1 MFCFPNTRQ
10 EILFPSNL
18 VLFICI
24 SAHNQLRRKEKVSG
38 SPRTSIGQT
47 KHLGPRRAPPR
58 PLRPV
63 HTYPFF
69 VWKRNFFSRFGISST
84 RIQWNASFQNALLR
98 GDFWKR
104 RLFVYVWT
112 DTNRGFSNTMMPYI
126 FCFQHEACSVRD
138 AVVFSLFWRFRVDGR
153 KRFGYA
159 TCGCVFFENG
169 EKNLFSKISK
179 ISGYVWTGLRL
190 RPDESAYG
198 LKPHTYYF
206 TRIGPQFTRN
216 QAVNQLYTLL
226 PKLKKSIYST
236 LVSSQNPSTLF
247 LISQF

>member
-18 VLFICI
+18 VLFTCI

-38 SPRTSIGQT
+38 SPRTSIGKT
-47 KHLGPRRAPPR
+47 KHLGPLPAAPRRAPPR

-69 VWKRNFFSRFGISST
+69 VWKQNFFLRFGLPST
-84 RIQWNASFQNALLR
+84 RIGWNASFQNALQS

-104 RLFVYVWT
+104 RLFIYVWT
-112 DTNRGFSNTMMPYI
+112 DTYDDAAHLMLPAWSMLSKGCFFS
-126 FCFQHEACSVRD
+126 
-138 AVVFSLFWRFRVDGR
+138 VF
-153 KRFGYA
+153 
-159 TCGCVFFENG
+159 
-169 EKNLFSKISK
+169 
-179 ISGYVWTGLRL
+179 VWTGVWMCILWKRRWMCILWKYQDVCGLGLRL
-190 RPDESAYG
+190 RPDESAYI
-198 LKPHTYYF
+198 LFYTNRPSVHTKP
-206 TRIGPQFTRN
+206 
-216 QAVNQLYTLL
+216 VNQLYTPF

-247 LISQF
+247 LISHF